1 MAITAGTDDQPVRK
15 PRRRLRAEE
24 RWEQI
29 LAVSAEL
36 FSSKGYHGASLDDIG
51 ERLGIQKAALYHY
64 VRSKEDI
71 IVEIYERMLTQAETE
86 VLPLASE
93 PYPPDERL
101 RRMVSKYVQLML
113 SHADM
118 WSLIHYQQNALPAAT
133 HKEKLRR
140 YRAFERTFETVIKE
154 GQVLGIF
161 KPMPSRLMAL
171 SLFGMCNYV
180 YQWIQFAHF
189 SQDDITGVICEVLEH
204 GFIDDGGKRTG
215 AWPRYAEPSDV
226 MEDTAAK
233 LAALNEQVKEL
244 QGAFERDRLRLL
256 DGFAGTGSLGAGG
269 DGRNGDS
276 AGAAEHASSSPPRKT
291 PARKRRGPG
300 GVSGA

>member
-171 SLFGMCNYV
+171 
-180 YQWIQFAHF
+180 
-189 SQDDITGVICEVLEH
+189 EH

-226 MEDTAAK
+226 MENTAAK
-233 LAALNEQVKEL
+233 LATLNEQVKEL

-256 DGFAGTGSLGAGG
+256 DGFAGTGSLGTGG

-276 AGAAEHASSSPPRKT
+276 AGAAEHASSSPPRKA